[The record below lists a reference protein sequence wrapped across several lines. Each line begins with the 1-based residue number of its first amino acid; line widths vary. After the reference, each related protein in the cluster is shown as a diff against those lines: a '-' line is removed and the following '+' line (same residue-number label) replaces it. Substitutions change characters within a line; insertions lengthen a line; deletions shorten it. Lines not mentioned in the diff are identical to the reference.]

1 MGTDLNMASVSAFMG
16 RSSMPRRGRV
26 DLWAD
31 CEKVVPAILSEFY
44 QGLRQSEEFGEA
56 VASDVTVERL
66 KGAQAAH
73 WRELFRPELPADFA
87 TRSKTIGEVHVK
99 IALPSG
105 WYMAGYAFLLKK
117 LVPHLAKRHRF
128 SPGGF
133 EAAVDLLIERVFTD
147 MIVSNTAYE
156 DLVGEARDGKAS
168 RESDLRNLR
177 NAAHMVSDTNETAL
191 DLAQLTRNTV
201 LVGENSQTI
210 SAAAAELVASV
221 EEIARNSESASSEA
235 VETDRTVGVGRSAV
249 RDVAAAIGNISTAV
263 DETAA
268 SVDELSKASE
278 QIGQI
283 LTVIEGI
290 AGQTNLLA
298 LNATIEAARAG
309 EAGRG
314 FAVVAAEVKN
324 LANQTS
330 RSTEDITRRI
340 AALKAGMTDILETM
354 QRSNAAV
361 AEGRSAIDRAASTM
375 DTVAGQVSNVTLK
388 MRDISEI
395 LGGQKNT
402 SSEIA
407 AAISQVAGTATQ
419 NQSILVTMSDKIR
432 DNNDRFADLAKSW
445 FEPDSDRSMCEMAKI
460 DHVFFKKRILDTL
473 VGRGDWKPGEMPDH
487 HQCRLGK
494 WYDSISKPEYRALPA
509 YRNLVE
515 PHALVHAFGLQ
526 ALRAHAEGRDV
537 EAFAAMEK
545 VGEASHQV
553 LALLD
558 ELSQAI
564 GGIEMGEERRG
575 DVRRIVAQPAML
587 QVDGQ
592 SRSVTI
598 VDRSSGGVRVEGLTP
613 RDVGRSVRL
622 TLRDGSCCTGHA
634 TWAEGNQGGIRFEA
648 VAAE

>member
-1 MGTDLNMASVSAFMG
+1 MSPIDLSAM
-16 RSSMPRRGRV
+16 
-26 DLWAD
+26 
-31 CEKVVPAILSEFY
+31 
-44 QGLRQSEEFGEA
+44 
-56 VASDVTVERL
+56 
-66 KGAQAAH
+66 
-73 WRELFRPELPADFA
+73 
-87 TRSKTIGEVHVK
+87 
-99 IALPSG
+99 
-105 WYMAGYAFLLKK
+105 
-117 LVPHLAKRHRF
+117 
-128 SPGGF
+128 
-133 EAAVDLLIERVFTD
+133 
-147 MIVSNTAYE
+147 
-156 DLVGEARDGKAS
+156 
-168 RESDLRNLR
+168 
-177 NAAHMVSDTNETAL
+177 
-191 DLAQLTRNTV
+191 
-201 LVGENSQTI
+201 
-210 SAAAAELVASV
+210 
-221 EEIARNSESASSEA
+221 
-235 VETDRTVGVGRSAV
+235 
-249 RDVAAAIGNISTAV
+249 
-263 DETAA
+263 
-268 SVDELSKASE
+268 
-278 QIGQI
+278 
-283 LTVIEGI
+283 
-290 AGQTNLLA
+290 
-298 LNATIEAARAG
+298 
-309 EAGRG
+309 
-314 FAVVAAEVKN
+314 
-324 LANQTS
+324 
-330 RSTEDITRRI
+330 
-340 AALKAGMTDILETM
+340 
-354 QRSNAAV
+354 
-361 AEGRSAIDRAASTM
+361 
-375 DTVAGQVSNVTLK
+375 
-388 MRDISEI
+388 
-395 LGGQKNT
+395 
-402 SSEIA
+402 SEIA

-515 PHALVHAFGLQ
+515 PHARVHAFGLQ

-613 RDVGRSVRL
+613 KDVGRPVRL